1 MTSPTHTLA
10 ATSDVAP
17 CIGLSFQPPSREG
30 GECVPAPISAF
41 LATFIAAPS
50 RVYVNPPRP
59 DFGPQYDGRGE
70 CPF

>member
-10 ATSDVAP
+10 VNDPTLRWA
-17 CIGLSFQPPSREG
+17 PSREG
-30 GECVPAPISAF
+30 GECVPATISAF

-59 DFGPQYDGRGE
+59 DYGPQYDGRGE

>member
-1 MTSPTHTLA
+1 MTADSHTLA
-10 ATSDVAP
+10 APVTSAR
-17 CIGLSFQPPSREG
+17 CTPSREG
-30 GECVPAPISAF
+30 GECVPATISAF